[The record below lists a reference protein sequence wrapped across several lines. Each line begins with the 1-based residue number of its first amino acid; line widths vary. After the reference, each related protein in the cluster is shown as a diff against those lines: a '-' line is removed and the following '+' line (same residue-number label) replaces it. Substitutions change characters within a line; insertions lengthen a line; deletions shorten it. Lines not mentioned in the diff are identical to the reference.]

1 MKAIRQYTEKELLK
15 KFKGKYIDVYRHYD
29 YSTKENTF
37 EVRSIKKVIWEC
49 HNLPE
54 EILSWYK

>member
-1 MKAIRQYTEKELLK
+1 MKKYTEKELMK
-15 KFKGKYIDVYRHYD
+15 KFKNKYIEVYRCYD

-37 EVRSIKKVIWEC
+37 EVISIKKECWEN

-54 EILSWYK
+54 EIISWYK

>member
-1 MKAIRQYTEKELLK
+1 MRKIYTEKELLR

-29 YSTKENTF
+29 YCIKENTY
-37 EVRSIKKVIWEC
+37 EVFSIKKEIWEN

-54 EILSWYK
+54 EIISWYK

>member
-1 MKAIRQYTEKELLK
+1 MNKLYKEKELIT

-29 YSTKENTF
+29 YITKENTF
-37 EVRSIKKVIWEC
+37 EVHSIKNKCWEN

-54 EILSWYK
+54 EIISWYI